1 MWSLVWAVKFPHIAL
16 CWAWIQLQLVKAQI
30 QNSAQFQRLHCLN
43 WKYLFLLELF
53 PVSPHY
59 LYFLYLLT
67 IYMVLCKLIV
77 H

>member
-59 LYFLYLLT
+59 LYGTLQTNCTLEGE
-67 IYMVLCKLIV
+67 MRKGV
-77 H
+77 